1 MLSQLF
7 IQNVAVIEKAT
18 INFGNGFNVFT
29 GETGAG
35 KSIVIDSINSILGQR
50 TSKDIVRFGE
60 DKATISALF
69 ADVCNTA
76 QSFLTQNGYLS
87 DDETEVLVFR
97 EITKEGKSSCKIN
110 GKPATTSILKELGSY
125 LINIH
130 GQHDNQALMS
140 PEKHINFIDSFGL
153 LEGEISKYRELFS
166 QMQDIKR
173 ELSKISTDETA
184 KAQRIDILEYQIN
197 EISSANL
204 IEDEEEQLTARRKSI
219 KNYEKIVSGIS
230 NAHQLLAGNDENDGA
245 SSLVMRA
252 SDCLAEITEIIL

>member
-76 QSFLTQNGYLS
+76 QSFLTQNGYLF

-166 QMQDIKR
+166 
-173 ELSKISTDETA
+173 
-184 KAQRIDILEYQIN
+184 
-197 EISSANL
+197 
-204 IEDEEEQLTARRKSI
+204 
-219 KNYEKIVSGIS
+219 
-230 NAHQLLAGNDENDGA
+230 
-245 SSLVMRA
+245 
-252 SDCLAEITEIIL
+252 